1 MAWDVKSSS
10 AFNYGSFYNIGATQS
25 YTLVFYY
32 VRNMDEIDIDG
43 ISKNVPCK
51 ASPLVGDMWK

>member
-1 MAWDVKSSS
+1 MSRAPVLSIM
-10 AFNYGSFYNIGATQS
+10 GLFYNIGATQS

-32 VRNMDEIDIDG
+32 VENMDEIDIDG
-43 ISKNVPCK
+43 ISKNVPCE

>member
-1 MAWDVKSSS
+1 MSRAPVLSIM
-10 AFNYGSFYNIGATQS
+10 GLFYNIGATQS